1 MVTRET
7 ARLFEYHA
15 WTFVIPNTAFG
26 IFGALASHVLTTNK
40 PTNFSVILIRIPCVL
55 AWNWLNLFVFDLANQ
70 RSSDSVT
77 EDSLN
82 KPWRPIPARH
92 VTPAQMRRLL
102 LAALPVVQAI
112 NFFLGG
118 WQETSLLF
126 GLTWMYNDLRGG
138 DDSFLL
144 RNMII
149 SLAYGL
155 YSGGSLRVAC
165 SAGHTLHETG
175 FRWVFIITA
184 IIFSTMHI
192 QDLKDV
198 AGDQAR
204 SRQSAPVLFYSY
216 TALAD
221 AAFFLELQTDDQTYR
236 GAVENTTLHICAYTL
251 TLFTSIT
258 IYRVYFHRLHSI
270 PGPFPAR
277 VSKLWHVYHAR
288 HSLNH
293 QLILRLHK
301 EYGPF
306 VRIGKR
312 NTHRR
317 IHVD

>member
-26 IFGALASHVLTTNK
+26 IFGALAGPVLTTNK
-40 PTNFSVILIRIPCVL
+40 PTSFSVILVRIPCVL
-55 AWNWLNLFVFDLANQ
+55 AWNWLNLIVFDLANQ
-70 RSSDSVT
+70 RSPNSVT
-77 EDSLN
+77 EDTLN
-82 KPWRPIPARH
+82 KPWRPIPAGH

-204 SRQSAPVLFYSY
+204 SRQSAPLVLGDSVARW
-216 TALAD
+216 TIAVPILAWSV
-221 AAFFLELQTDDQTYR
+221 FCPLYLRE
-236 GAVENTTLHICAYTL
+236 
-251 TLFTSIT
+251 
-258 IYRVYFHRLHSI
+258 
-270 PGPFPAR
+270 
-277 VSKLWHVYHAR
+277 
-288 HSLNH
+288 
-293 QLILRLHK
+293 ILRSAARTAPQSSVGSIRRGTRYKIDFYPRDRHRYLLLSGRPAK
-301 EYGPF
+301 SI
-306 VRIGKR
+306 RIGGSGR
-312 NTHRR
+312 GHQ
-317 IHVD
+317 

>member
-1 MVTRET
+1 MHGLQTFWLLTESD
-7 ARLFEYHA
+7 F

-26 IFGALASHVLTTNK
+26 IFGALAGPVLTTNK
-40 PTNFSVILIRIPCVL
+40 PTNFSVILVRIPCVL

-70 RSSDSVT
+70 RSPDSVT

-82 KPWRPIPARH
+82 KPWRPIPAGH

-112 NFFLGG
+112 NFFLGA

-149 SLAYGL
+149 SVAYGL
-155 YSGGSLRVAC
+155 YNGGSLRVAC

-175 FRWVFIITA
+175 FQWVFIITA

-204 SRQSAPVLFYSY
+204 NRQSAPLVLGDSVARW
-216 TALAD
+216 TIAVPILAWSV
-221 AAFFLELQTDDQTYR
+221 FCPLY
-236 GAVENTTLHICAYTL
+236 
-251 TLFTSIT
+251 
-258 IYRVYFHRLHSI
+258 
-270 PGPFPAR
+270 
-277 VSKLWHVYHAR
+277 
-288 HSLNH
+288 
-293 QLILRLHK
+293 LRL
-301 EYGPF
+301 GLLDF
-306 VRIGKR
+306 VLPVTVGGYVSLRTLWMRDPQADRMSWYIWAFWLISLYILPLAKDHSVFLGS
-312 NTHRR
+312 
-317 IHVD
+317 